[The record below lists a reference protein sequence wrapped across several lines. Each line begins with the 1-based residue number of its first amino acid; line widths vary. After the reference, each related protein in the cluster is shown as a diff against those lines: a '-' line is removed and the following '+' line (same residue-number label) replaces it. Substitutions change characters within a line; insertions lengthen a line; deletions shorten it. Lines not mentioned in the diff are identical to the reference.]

1 MMRREKLWRH
11 TGWRACL
18 LLTLCSLL
26 AVPAATW
33 GRYDTLA
40 SGTDSARVARPVV
53 VLTDTAAG
61 PYRSTKSAP
70 MRLPFP
76 TPRRV
81 KSTRRPWPI
90 GLQRMCSRTGSPMR
104 GD

>member
-40 SGTDSARVARPVV
+40 SGTDSARVARPGRCPHRYSGWRA
-53 VLTDTAAG
+53 LIG
-61 PYRSTKSAP
+61 QRS
-70 MRLPFP
+70 RHLCVCRF
-76 TPRRV
+76 
-81 KSTRRPWPI
+81 
-90 GLQRMCSRTGSPMR
+90 QHR
-104 GD
+104 GG